1 VYSNWT
7 CFNSSVYPRFQ
18 LDLVRSYKWAMEAV
32 LAHGGVRVLVY
43 SGVLDVHYN
52 YLALDAWTRSM
63 TWSGAAAL
71 RAAPLVPWRPDT
83 DEESSWGEVRQVGQL
98 SVLRVANAGHETC
111 RDLPQVC
118 PAFFSEFVFNR
129 TKPAAKTDDTEALA
143 NYSIV
148 LPHGTPIDGAKNA
161 FLCAIIYF

>member
-1 VYSNWT
+1 
-7 CFNSSVYPRFQ
+7 VYPRFQ

-129 TKPAAKTDDTEALA
+129 TKPAAKTDDTEALS